1 MWVQIAITALI
12 VMLILLVRQRWKV
25 SSEWLQMERDLSE
38 EDYEIWKTAKLRE
51 AEDWSERW
59 KGVEAGFLFILSGL
73 LIGLWFL
80 I

>member
-12 VMLILLVRQRWKV
+12 VMLLLLVRQRWKV
-25 SSEWLQMERDLSE
+25 SAEWLRMERELSE
-38 EDYEIWKTAKLRE
+38 EDYQIWNTEKLGE

-59 KGVEAGFLFILSGL
+59 KSVEAGFLFILSAML
-73 LIGLWFL
+73 LGLWFL

>member
-12 VMLILLVRQRWKV
+12 VMLLLLVWQRWKV
-25 SSEWLQMERDLSE
+25 SAEWLRMERELSE
-38 EDYEIWKTAKLRE
+38 EDYQIWKKAKLRE

-59 KGVEAGFLFILSGL
+59 KSVEAGFLFILSAML
-73 LIGLWFL
+73 LGLWFL

>member
-12 VMLILLVRQRWKV
+12 VMLLLLVWQRWKV
-25 SSEWLQMERDLSE
+25 SEEWLRMERELSE
-38 EDYEIWKTAKLRE
+38 EDYQIWKTAKLRE

-59 KGVEAGFLFILSGL
+59 KGVEAGFLFILSAML
-73 LIGLWFL
+73 LGLWFL